1 MCLHNF
7 AFNFGNLT
15 SNEVNAAQTAVYVL
29 LRERVYKFWTKPPS
43 YGICD
48 MFIVIIAGS
57 IIGGIPAIIKAGGS
71 IIMHEASHTHDKLA
85 ATSDFYEPNLTLFHG
100 F

>member
-1 MCLHNF
+1 
-7 AFNFGNLT
+7 
-15 SNEVNAAQTAVYVL
+15 
-29 LRERVYKFWTKPPS
+29 
-43 YGICD
+43 

-57 IIGGIPAIIKAGGS
+57 IIGGIPAIIMLGGS

>member
-1 MCLHNF
+1 
-7 AFNFGNLT
+7 
-15 SNEVNAAQTAVYVL
+15 
-29 LRERVYKFWTKPPS
+29 
-43 YGICD
+43 

-57 IIGGIPAIIKAGGS
+57 IIGGIPAIIKAGGL

-100 F
+100 FQYLGSSYNRIGIICLISNSQNS